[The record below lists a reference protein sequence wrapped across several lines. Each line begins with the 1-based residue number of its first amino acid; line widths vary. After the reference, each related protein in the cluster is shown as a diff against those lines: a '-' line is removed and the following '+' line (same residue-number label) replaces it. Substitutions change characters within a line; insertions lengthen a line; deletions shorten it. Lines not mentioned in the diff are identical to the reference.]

1 MNINIKQ
8 IKQLVFKFLAVISLL
23 FFATCK
29 EDSVVT
35 PCVSKFYYDGSP
47 FRKGDDKIIA
57 PSYESGEDIAGE
69 FSSTPGLVILDK
81 EKGTLDLAASVPGV
95 YTVRKAMIGNSGCGN
110 RIALGVIAILPPPSI
125 FSSADQL
132 AGWGWTGSGY
142 LDKDDKQ
149 EGEASIKTSVPA
161 GLVLMQH
168 KLTEAI
174 DTKVSRDLG
183 QLHFWFYISD
193 PTRLEGAA
201 EIGQFELTSSGEN
214 DKQEYTWP
222 VIPNNYNFKA
232 GWNQIVL
239 KFNEAVITGG
249 APDLAAINFFRLYMF
264 PKDGPEPLIIG
275 FDDMKILAETP

>member
-1 MNINIKQ
+1 MIFNIKQ
-8 IKQLVFKFLAVISLL
+8 IKFFGFRALAIISL
-23 FFATCK
+23 FFFSTCK
-29 EDSVVT
+29 EESVVA
-35 PCVSKFYYDGSP
+35 PCVSKFYYEGSP
-47 FRKGDDKIIA
+47 FRKGDDIIIT
-57 PSYESGEDIAGE
+57 PSYESGEDIGGE

-125 FSSADQL
+125 FSAAEQL

-142 LDKDDKQ
+142 LDKEDKK
-149 EGEASIKTSVPA
+149 EGESSIKTSVPG

-168 KLTEAI
+168 KLAQPI

-183 QLHFWFYISD
+183 QLHFWFYVSD
-193 PTRLEGAA
+193 PTRMEGAG

-222 VIPNNYNFKA
+222 LIPNNYNFKV
-232 GWNQIVL
+232 GWNQVVL

-249 APDLAAINFFRLYMF
+249 APDLSAINFFRLYMF
-264 PKDGPEPLIIG
+264 RKMGQHH
-275 FDDMKILAETP
+275 